1 MITPKLLSILG
12 LRVQGDVGPW
22 TTYTNR
28 RGRFVF
34 YLHSPPKKPF
44 TRRQLHQQAKLI
56 IIARL
61 WLTLT
66 PADRRGW
73 SAAADRANL
82 RISGFNL
89 FCFSYLKRDTTLAR
103 TIQTK
108 TKINLHLP
116 PGLV

>member
-12 LRVQGDVGPW
+12 LRVQGDIGPW

-28 RGRFVF
+28 RGRFVW

-44 TRRQLHQQAKLI
+44 TRRQLHQQNKLR

-61 WLTLT
+61 WATLSAT
-66 PADRRGW
+66 DRW
-73 SAAADRANL
+73 NWNLAANRANL
-82 RISGFNL
+82 RITGFNL
-89 FCFSYLKRDTTLAR
+89 FCYSYLKRDPSFAA
-103 TIQTK
+103 TIERA
-108 TKINLHLP
+108 TKITLHLP